1 MKTIITYDITD
12 KHVEFKSEMFKLGYV
27 DRFVNSS
34 KTVYLPNT
42 TLIHRVKDAK
52 KCKEDA
58 KSISLKLSIKL
69 ERCISSQF
77 GPDWSGIYGE
87 PF

>member
-12 KHVEFKSEMFKLGYV
+12 KHVEFKSEMFRLGYI
-27 DRFVNSS
+27 DRFLDSN
-34 KTVYLPNT
+34 KIVYLPNT
-42 TLIHRVKDAK
+42 TLIHKTKDSRQ
-52 KCKEDA
+52 CTEDA
-58 KSISLKLSIKL
+58 RSISSKLLIKL

-77 GPDWSGIYGE
+77 GPDWTGIYGE

>member
-12 KHVEFKSEMFKLGYV
+12 KHFEFKSEMFKLGYV
-27 DRFVNSS
+27 DRFVNSGR
-34 KTVYLPNT
+34 TVYLPNT
-42 TLIHRVKDAK
+42 TLIHKSKSAVQCKD
-52 KCKEDA
+52 DA
-58 KSISLKLSIKL
+58 KSVSIKLKVKL

-77 GPDWSGIYGE
+77 GPDWAGIFGE

>member
-42 TLIHRVKDAK
+42 TLIHRTKDASQ
-52 KCKEDA
+52 CKDDA
-58 KSISLKLSIKL
+58 KSISSKLQVKL
-69 ERCISSQF
+69 ERCISTQF
-77 GPDWSGIYGE
+77 GPDWSGIFGE